1 MLLNKDRLTIDII
14 ELVETHERSLMNELK
29 RLHPGQ
35 GELTL
40 WLALADYVKDVC
52 EVLTNDAMKQYA
64 KDNQSNGI
72 DISLFLKLLSKI
84 LYK

>member
-1 MLLNKDRLTIDII
+1 MLLNKDRLAIDII

-40 WLALADYVKDVC
+40 WLALADYVKEVC
-52 EVLTNDAMKQYA
+52 EVLTNSAMVEYA
-64 KDNQSNGI
+64 KQ
-72 DISLFLKLLSKI
+72 SKI
-84 LYK
+84 D